1 MASGDAVPLP
11 LMKFHLLIDKNM
23 EKQNRISIGKING
36 SEIFAVS
43 HESGDLFVPIKP
55 ICDAIG
61 IDVDAQRNKLTA
73 DEFFNSTTAIITAV
87 AADEKAR
94 DMYCIRLRDVYGW
107 LATINPGKV
116 APEARESVTKYRRQ
130 CYDILYNHFFR
141 RSGKLREIDAAER
154 DAVARLELLD
164 KKLSEA
170 EQSVRDAKS
179 QRNEARSILEKIRAS
194 RLDDAP
200 SLFD

>member
-11 LMKFHLLIDKNM
+11 LMKFHLLINKNM
-23 EKQNRISIGKING
+23 EKQNRISIGRING

-43 HESGDLFVPIKP
+43 DESGDFFVPVKP
-55 ICDAIG
+55 ICSALG
-61 IDVDAQRNKLTA
+61 VAFQTQHVKLQEHRILKSVITLRVTTGA
-73 DEFFNSTTAIITAV
+73 DGKQYEMVCLPLKYIF
-87 AADEKAR
+87 
-94 DMYCIRLRDVYGW
+94 GW
-107 LATINPGKV
+107 LFTINPGNV
-116 APEARESVTKYRRQ
+116 SEDVRPSLISYQMQ
-130 CYDILYNHFFR
+130 CYDILYNHFFH

-194 RLDDAP
+194 RLDDTP